1 MSELGGWPGGRWV
14 DGRAGAQATIDE
26 LVGADRLSGQG
37 TAVVPP
43 GVRLDAAWTE
53 SLLTI
58 GYETQ
63 PRDYPG
69 MLRDVKRWQGG
80 VSARENAV
88 WLDNST
94 LIAAVALLDESQDPR
109 LFTPL
114 TLWDLATFAN
124 AAVCFDRI
132 YHFAHSD
139 VHDAEINRLLGEE
152 VLVPLRAPADGGVY
166 DVMNDLWDI
175 VDDRIK
181 DLRGRISSDT
191 LDGRMIDAL
200 VASWRKL
207 VHNPGLQATDLLDA
221 ESADRNWRSPGRGRL
236 KQVADATSIL
246 TTASIDRDRH
256 GIGEVLTDENYRT
269 LINQRVADLVELPYL
284 PAVTRMPFRGF
295 LNERKQAVSSRLYA
309 IGALD
314 RAYAASAD
322 GQGMNVPAFLAVA
335 IRRSG
340 QTRSGVWSAVA
351 ELRTQARRFRAHRAE
366 LDRALASKDAQAVKG
381 VSRALSIAAQ
391 TLSDLGGELAG
402 ESTTSVVERVADG
415 DLDQVALGAAVLG
428 AAVQGVFKSDTTRKV
443 LLRLTRPHLYFL
455 TRIRQES
462 ERIID
467 ALPLAAEIWQIPE
480 REQDSFAERV
490 HEIGGIAWT

>member
-1 MSELGGWPGGRWV
+1 MSKFAGLPSGRWV
-14 DGRAGAQATIDE
+14 DGRAGAQASIDE
-26 LVGADRLSGQG
+26 LIGADRFSGQDTG
-37 TAVVPP
+37 IVPS

-58 GYETQ
+58 GYETM

-80 VSARENAV
+80 VNPRENAV

-94 LIAAVALLDESQDPR
+94 LIAAVALLDESRDPR

-114 TLWDLATFAN
+114 TLWDLATFVK
-124 AAVCFDRI
+124 AAVSFDRI
-132 YHFAHSD
+132 YHFLHSD
-139 VHDAEINRLLGEE
+139 VDDAEINRLLGEE
-152 VLVPLRAPADGGVY
+152 VLVPLRAPTEGGAY
-166 DVMNDLWDI
+166 AVMNDLWSV
-175 VDDRIK
+175 VDDRIR

-200 VASWRKL
+200 VASWRKIA
-207 VHNPGLQATDLLDA
+207 HNPELQARDLLNA
-221 ESADRNWRSPGRGRL
+221 QSADRNWRSPGLQRL
-236 KQVADATSIL
+236 EQIADATFIYA
-246 TTASIDRDRH
+246 TISIDRDSH

-269 LINQRVADLVELPYL
+269 LINQRVADLAELPYL

-340 QTRSGVWSAVA
+340 QTRTGVWSAVA
-351 ELRTQARRFRAHRAE
+351 ELRVQARRFRTRRAE

-381 VSRALSIAAQ
+381 VSRALSLEAQ
-391 TLSDLGGELAG
+391 TLSDLVGELAV

-415 DLDQVALGAAVLG
+415 DLDQVALGAAVLA
-428 AAVQGVFKSDTTRKV
+428 AAVQGAFKSDTTRKV

-480 REQDSFAERV
+480 REQDDFAERV